1 MSTGP
6 EQINRELNHSL
17 DCATKL
23 YNSIVDFH
31 PALVEEADA
40 ILHDDDTPLVTL
52 VRLGGLL
59 PYTPREADIATRRSN
74 PEPKFY
80 IAIEHSRIS
89 RAARR
94 MGLAAVSAVFNT
106 TDRLDNLMILWPSKA
121 RPIVPARG
129 WAPALWLRPVSVW
142 RSTWARDMSLTRW
155 VCIYWVLVL
164 GLCTWPMSI
173 YVRHNKLALLTC
185 EC

>member
-106 TDRLDNLMILWPSKA
+106 TDRLEQFNDFMAEQSKA
-121 RPIVPARG
+121 YRA
-129 WAPALWLRPVSVW
+129 
-142 RSTWARDMSLTRW
+142 
-155 VCIYWVLVL
+155 
-164 GLCTWPMSI
+164 CTWLGAGLMAAASVRMAQYMGAGYEPDAVGVYLLGAGVGSL
-173 YVRHNKLALLTC
+173 YVANEHLRTAQ
-185 EC
+185 